1 MYTGVVGRI
10 TVRVTPR
17 SSRDAIEGVDPTG
30 VLRVRVTAPPVE
42 GAANAAVAKL
52 LAHALG
58 LAPREVVLA
67 KGERGRLKH
76 FDLPIS
82 AEEAR
87 HRLQTPDGS

>member
-1 MYTGVVGRI
+1 MGRI

-17 SSRDAIEGVDPTG
+17 AGRDAVEGFDQSG
-30 VLRVRVTAPPVE
+30 VLRVRVTAPPAD

-52 LAHALG
+52 LARALG

-67 KGERGRLKH
+67 RGDRGRVKH
-76 FDLPIS
+76 FDLPIG

-87 HRLQTPDGS
+87 RRLQTPDGS

>member
-1 MYTGVVGRI
+1 MGRIEVRVISRASRDRVVGFDE
-10 TVRVTPR
+10 
-17 SSRDAIEGVDPTG
+17 SG

-52 LAHALG
+52 LARALG
-58 LAPREVVLA
+58 LASREVVLA
-67 KGERGRLKH
+67 GGERGRTKR

-87 HRLQTPDGS
+87 KRLETAAGS